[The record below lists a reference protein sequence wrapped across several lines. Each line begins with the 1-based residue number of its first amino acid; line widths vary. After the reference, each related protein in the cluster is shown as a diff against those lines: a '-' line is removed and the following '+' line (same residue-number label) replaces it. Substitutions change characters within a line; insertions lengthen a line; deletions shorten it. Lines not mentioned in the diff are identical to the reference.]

1 MSEFEFEVPILIVGG
16 GAGGCVAAMA
26 ARDEGAQPLLAE
38 QDAWPS
44 GSTGLSQG
52 LFCAAG
58 TASQKAHGIDDDAEV
73 FFEDILAKT
82 KGRTDPVIA
91 RAIAENSGPALD
103 WLVRDHALPWEL
115 DTGFR
120 AAYGNSRMR
129 VHGWRGHG
137 GVDMIQLLHAKLG
150 ELGVDVLLEARL
162 VEIVAAPGGRIEGA
176 VFERPDG
183 SREAIGCGALIL
195 ASGGFAANRDKVA
208 RHMPE
213 AAVAKHNGHEGNRG
227 DGIWLAEA
235 LGAAVGDM
243 GSYQGYAMLTDPQGI
258 SVPPGVIIEGGV
270 LVNIEGR
277 RFVDEMA
284 DIAGMVHPVM
294 AQPGGAAWVI
304 FDEGIEARCAYIPES
319 KALKDLNAAKT
330 AETLEGLADIIAV
343 DPQALAESLDE
354 ARAAQAAGHPDT
366 VGRTWG
372 EDRPPSGPY
381 LAFKVCGA
389 LYHTQ
394 GGLQIDGEAR
404 VLRGDG
410 SAFPN
415 LFAVGGAARGVSGPS
430 SWGYL
435 PAMGLC
441 AAVTLGRVAGQ
452 AAARLVSAR

>member
-1 MSEFEFEVPILIVGG
+1 MGEFEFSVPILIVGG
-16 GAGGCVAAMA
+16 GAGGCIAAMA
-26 ARDEGAQPLLAE
+26 AHDAGVEALVAE

-58 TASQKAHGIDDDAEV
+58 TKSQKAHGVEDSGEI
-73 FFEDILAKT
+73 FFQDILAKT
-82 KGRTDPVIA
+82 KGQTDPVIA
-91 RAIAENSGPALD
+91 RAIADNSGPTLD
-103 WLVRDHALPWEL
+103 WLVSAHALPLDL

-129 VHGWRGHG
+129 VHGWPGHG
-137 GVDMIQLLHAKLG
+137 GADLIQLLHAKLG
-150 ELGVDVLLEARL
+150 ELGIDVLLEARL
-162 VEIVAAPGGRIEGA
+162 VEIVADAEGRIEGA

-183 SREAIGCGALIL
+183 SREAIGCEALIL
-195 ASGGFAANRDKVA
+195 ASGGFAANPEKVA

-213 AAVAKHNGHEGNRG
+213 AAVAKHNGHAGNRG

-235 LGAAVGDM
+235 LGAAVGDL

-258 SVPPGVIIEGGV
+258 SVPPGVIVEGGI
-270 LVNIEGR
+270 LVNTAGR
-277 RFVDEMA
+277 RFVDEMK

-294 AQPGGAAWVI
+294 AQPGGTAWAI
-304 FDEGIEARCAYIPES
+304 LDEGIEARCAYIPES
-319 KALKDLNAAKT
+319 MALRDLNAAKR
-330 AETLEGLADIIAV
+330 AETLVGLAQAIGV
-343 DPQALAESLDE
+343 DPVALVESVGDA
-354 ARAAQAAGHPDT
+354 ARAQAEGRPDAL
-366 VGRTWG
+366 GRVWG
-372 EDRPPSGPY
+372 EDRPPGGPY

-415 LFAVGGAARGVSGPS
+415 LYAVGGAARGVSGPS

-441 AAVTLGRVAGQ
+441 AAVTLGAVAGR
-452 AAARLVSAR
+452 AAAERVGA